1 MKLFLDAQLAKLLQ
15 NGHIN
20 NERRSHGQHEID
32 FLPVVKLFTPD
43 AGATWLLTEIDPD
56 DQDIAFGLCDLGL
69 GCAELG
75 SVSVSEIVALR
86 GRFGLPVERDRHFEA
101 KGPLSVYAA
110 EAYRTGGIN
119 A

>member
-15 NGHIN
+15 NGYIN
-20 NERRSHGQHEID
+20 NERRNKGRHEID
-32 FLPVVKLFTPD
+32 FPPVVKLFIPD

-56 DQDIAFGLCDLGL
+56 NQDIAFGLCDLGL

-75 SVSVSEIVALR
+75 RVSLSEVAGLQ

-101 KGPLSVYAA
+101 S
-110 EAYRTGGIN
+110 
-119 A
+119 